1 MSENKN
7 YSERM
12 NKIKFYAKQISR
24 RNSYW
29 YQEKEQL
36 KAILNQY
43 ELPTVFLE
51 LSCADFHW
59 LEVNL
64 VFGNIRSEGDY
75 RENIVN
81 YLYILDCFFINE
93 LKNLLSTSCIKCLML
108 KEKIRRSKFLS
119 IKVTL

>member
-81 YLYILDCFFINE
+81 YLYILDCFFMNE

>member
-1 MSENKN
+1 MSKNKN

-81 YLYILDCFFINE
+81 YLYILDCFFMNE
-93 LKNLLSTSCIKCLML
+93 
-108 KEKIRRSKFLS
+108 
-119 IKVTL
+119 